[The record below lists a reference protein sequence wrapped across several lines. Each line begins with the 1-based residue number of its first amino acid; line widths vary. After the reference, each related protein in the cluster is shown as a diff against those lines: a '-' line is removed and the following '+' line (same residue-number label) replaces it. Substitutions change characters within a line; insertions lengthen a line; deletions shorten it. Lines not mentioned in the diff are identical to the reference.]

1 MYNGTKAGGNNNN
14 APGQGQGNKS
24 KRQKRR
30 EKKKAAGT
38 KVFANV
44 TEKDK
49 DEYCFRC
56 GDTSHRVKECT
67 EKGNLK

>member
-1 MYNGTKAGGNNNN
+1 MYNGTKAGGNNN

-24 KRQKRR
+24 RRQKKRN
-30 EKKKAAGT
+30 KKKAAGT
-38 KVFANV
+38 EIIANV

-56 GDTSHRVKECT
+56 GDTSHRVKECMV
-67 EKGNLK
+67 

>member
-1 MYNGTKAGGNNNN
+1 MYNGTKAGRNNN

-24 KRQKRR
+24 RRQKKRD
-30 EKKKAAGT
+30 KKKATGT
-38 KVFANV
+38 EIIANV

-56 GDTSHRVKECT
+56 
-67 EKGNLK
+67 